1 MNKILQ
7 KFITL
12 GLILAM
18 IATAG
23 SGVSIT
29 AVAGTM
35 DGSEV
40 SISGG
45 EEDNPTLISENINYI
60 SSNTS
65 GYYKLMLPKFA
76 EIVEIYH
83 NQFTTVNATSSKG
96 GVYTTDYSD
105 TCDTLELDDGYLD
118 LESRYLTLHIST
130 TKTDNCYF
138 SIKIYKNDK
147 YSRDY
152 AEKIELNEEK
162 SFYQASTP
170 FLSSTIYYKFIA
182 PRSTTYTLSTTYVG
196 NETSIDPDRFTVQY
210 KDGEM
215 VSDDNIYLDNNYN
228 KGTTNFKAVQGVVY
242 YIKGLLYKKGNFTV
256 SITPL
261 KVNSIDFSTHYKT
274 LYQNDDFTLSATV
287 APENAE
293 NTNLIYTSSDESV
306 ATVDE
311 DGVVTANKIGTTT
324 ITATAAD
331 GSGVTDEC
339 TIEVIKN
346 VPKPGKVKFKKWK
359 RTKLNSK
366 NKEKVSISWSK
377 VEGATGYQ
385 VKCFYKNYY
394 SSKWSTIDDEYYKD
408 PSVYIY
414 GEYYKNVK
422 FKVRAY
428 VKDQNGTKIYGPW
441 STTSIYKGP
450 ALPDGEYYYCD
461 TTEYGHTKVSF
472 NNKQLTING
481 MYYDYSYESKTLD
494 TRHERKGKLK
504 LKVAS
509 NVKIYGWEEGVK
521 TKVAK
526 KSFKSW
532 YRYGC
537 ALTFKIKNNKIVRID
552 VSPYTG

>member
-35 DGSEV
+35 DGSDIAGSEV

-65 GYYKLMLPKFA
+65 GYYKVMLPKFA
-76 EIVEIYH
+76 EVVEIYH
-83 NQFTTVNATSSKG
+83 DQFTTVDAKPSTG
-96 GVYTTDYSD
+96 GMSTDRSD
-105 TCDTLELDDGYLD
+105 TCDTLELYDSYLD

-147 YSRDY
+147 YCWDY

-196 NETSIDPDRFTVQY
+196 NETSIDPDRFTVEY
-210 KDGEM
+210 KDGER
-215 VSDDNIYLDNNYN
+215 VSDDDIYLDSNYN
-228 KGTTNFKAVQGVVY
+228 TGTTNFKAVQGVVY
-242 YIKGLLYKKGNFTV
+242 YIDGTLWKKGNFTV

-287 APENAE
+287 APKNAE

-346 VPKPGKVKFKKWK
+346 VPKPEKVKFKKWK

-385 VKCFYKNYY
+385 VKFF
-394 SSKWSTIDDEYYKD
+394 
-408 PSVYIY
+408 
-414 GEYYKNVK
+414 G
-422 FKVRAY
+422 
-428 VKDQNGTKIYGPW
+428 
-441 STTSIYKGP
+441 SI
-450 ALPDGEYYYCD
+450 
-461 TTEYGHTKVSF
+461 TNF
-472 NNKQLTING
+472 
-481 MYYDYSYESKTLD
+481 M
-494 TRHERKGKLK
+494 
-504 LKVAS
+504 
-509 NVKIYGWEEGVK
+509 
-521 TKVAK
+521 
-526 KSFKSW
+526 
-532 YRYGC
+532 
-537 ALTFKIKNNKIVRID
+537 
-552 VSPYTG
+552 